1 MPRKE
6 PQPQTRNAAK
16 KAVNTEQAEQV
27 LNEVDENLQSD
38 AKAGEA
44 LREAAAEETA
54 ELAEEAADLAR
65 RRASD
70 KIEAEDVAK
79 ANERHQEREERAS

>member
-1 MPRKE
+1 MARKE
-6 PQPQTRNAAK
+6 PRPETRKIAK
-16 KAVNTEQAEQV
+16 KAVDTERAEQV
-27 LNEVDENLQSD
+27 LNEVDEDLQPDS
-38 AKAGEA
+38 KAGEA

-79 ANERHQEREERAS
+79 ANERHQDREERAS